1 MPIFDFMKKL
11 IYCACF
17 FLSSFAGISQDTSRN
32 NMLTP
37 EEFLA
42 IVRTYHPVIKQA
54 DIGIEMASAEILAAR
69 GAFDPYF
76 YLNSDQKTFDGKRYY
91 QHTNPELKIPTW
103 YGIELKAGLENNTG
117 EFLNSESTFGKTS
130 YAGISVSLARNL
142 VIDPRRAALQQAKI
156 FRNQSYAE
164 RQVIINDLLD
174 QAIYAYWNWVKAL
187 RIRQLLQDAVKVN
200 EARLQLIKTA
210 SQLGDRPAIDTI
222 EALSQLQSFQGLE
235 AEAILNAKN
244 AAVELSNFLWKEN
257 NSYYILP
264 DQTVSDTRWNEIGID
279 TIALPSLTDLLA
291 AIPLTHPKLKYFGFK
306 MNVLEVDRKLKFQEL
321 LPIVNLRANVLNRG
335 YEVWKGTNTAG
346 FYENNNKFGIDIGV
360 PLRFSKGRAAYKI
373 ARLKIQET
381 GFEISMTQQQI
392 ENKVNYY
399 FNQLAGYQ
407 QQVRIYEN
415 AYKNYQTLLRGEEIR
430 FRGGE
435 SSLFLLNIRENKVIE
450 AGIKLTETK
459 IKFYQSQVALQAAAG
474 LLR

>member
-1 MPIFDFMKKL
+1 
-11 IYCACF
+11 
-17 FLSSFAGISQDTSRN
+17 
-32 NMLTP
+32 
-37 EEFLA
+37 
-42 IVRTYHPVIKQA
+42 
-54 DIGIEMASAEILAAR
+54 
-69 GAFDPYF
+69 
-76 YLNSDQKTFDGKRYY
+76 
-91 QHTNPELKIPTW
+91 
-103 YGIELKAGLENNTG
+103 
-117 EFLNSESTFGKTS
+117 
-130 YAGISVSLARNL
+130 
-142 VIDPRRAALQQAKI
+142 
-156 FRNQSYAE
+156 
-164 RQVIINDLLD
+164 
-174 QAIYAYWNWVKAL
+174 
-187 RIRQLLQDAVKVN
+187 
-200 EARLQLIKTA
+200 
-210 SQLGDRPAIDTI
+210 
-222 EALSQLQSFQGLE
+222 
-235 AEAILNAKN
+235 
-244 AAVELSNFLWKEN
+244 
-257 NSYYILP
+257 
-264 DQTVSDTRWNEIGID
+264 
-279 TIALPSLTDLLA
+279 
-291 AIPLTHPKLKYFGFK
+291 

-399 FNQLAGYQ
+399 FNELAGYQ

-435 SSLFLLNIRENKVIE
+435 SSLFLLNNRENKVIE
-450 AGIKLTETK
+450 AGIKLTEIK